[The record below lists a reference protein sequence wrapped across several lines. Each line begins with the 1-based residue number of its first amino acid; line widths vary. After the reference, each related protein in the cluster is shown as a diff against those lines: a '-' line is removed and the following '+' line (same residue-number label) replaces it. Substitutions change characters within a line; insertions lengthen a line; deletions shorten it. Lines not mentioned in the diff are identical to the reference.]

1 VSASLLSG
9 NHLVSVRSD
18 NSILCGTDLALIT
31 SDNET
36 GEKLEVEL
44 AIWDANSK
52 NPVWDSKDFA
62 GEKGIP
68 NSSSKVT

>member
-9 NHLVSVRSD
+9 NHLESVRSD

-31 SDNET
+31 SDKET

-44 AIWDANSK
+44 AIWEANSK
-52 NPVWDSKDFA
+52 NPV
-62 GEKGIP
+62 
-68 NSSSKVT
+68 